1 MSSSLPALNATLN
14 AAAGVCLCA
23 GLVCIKRGLRTA
35 HARWMLLATGI
46 SAAFLTSYLW
56 YHFKVVPEIGHTPF
70 RGQGAW
76 RPIYF
81 AMLISHVLLA
91 GANVPLVA
99 MTLWHA
105 ARKDWPRHRKLAR
118 ITWPV
123 WFYVSVTGVLVYLA
137 LYRWNPPA
145 AGLPQ

>member
-1 MSSSLPALNATLN
+1 VSSSLPALNATLN

-56 YHFKVVPEIGHTPF
+56 YHFKVVPEIRAHALP
-70 RGQGAW
+70 GAGSLA
-76 RPIYF
+76 PD
-81 AMLISHVLLA
+81 LLRDVDQPRAA
-91 GANVPLVA
+91 GRRERPLVA
-99 MTLWHA
+99 MTLRHA

-137 LYRWNPPA
+137 LYRWNPAA